1 MIEVSDRKQV
11 GSMEFFTMTI
21 DGITIKDCKLV
32 SGRKGDFVAGPSVPM
47 LGKDKALMLDENGKG
62 KYKNPITFSD
72 ALQSEIKVVL
82 NGGTVAKPAVEI
94 DDQEIPF

>member
-11 GSMEFFTMTI
+11 GSMEFFTLTI

-32 SGRKGDFVAGPSVPM
+32 SGSKGKFVAGPSVPM
-47 LGKDKALMLDENGKG
+47 LGKDKALMMENGKG

-72 ALQSEIKVVL
+72 DVQKEIMAALEGVF
-82 NGGTVAKPAVEI
+82 TP
-94 DDQEIPF
+94 DDSQIPF